1 MISFFRRALSS
12 WLVLALFGLVIIAFA
27 VTSID
32 PSWVSGTGQSGSAL
46 ATVGSEKLTPGEAR
60 RRLDNA
66 LNAARQ
72 QNPGLDMASFAKAGG
87 VDQVIAQYVSGKA
100 MEVWA
105 RKQGLTASERLIDG
119 EIASI
124 SAFYGPTGKFDRTV
138 MEGFLRQNRITER
151 QLREDITG
159 DAIRRQMLIPVAGAA
174 KASEGMA
181 STYAALLLEQRSGQV
196 GVVPSA
202 AIPAGAAPTEAEIAA
217 FHKANIARFTIPER
231 RVLRYA
237 IFGSEGIAATAPTQA
252 EIDAFYKANAATY
265 GASETRAI
273 QQVILQDEKAAAA
286 LAARA
291 RSGDFAAAARAAG
304 GEAVARE
311 VNRARLTS
319 DASAAVANAA
329 FALPQGGVSAPV
341 KADLGWYVVKVTAIR
356 ASAGRPLAAVRE
368 EIAQAITKQKRDE
381 ALNDMVSSIEDAIA
395 DGSSFDD
402 VVRSEKLTV
411 ATTPAVLPN
420 GRAPGQPGWQ
430 APPELPLL
438 MRSAV
443 QMSSEDDPTV
453 ETIGAGQRY
462 ALLAVSQVVP
472 PTPAPIAEVRDAIIA
487 GIRNERTAKQ
497 ARAIAD
503 AVLAKV
509 KAGTP
514 LATALAQAPVRL
526 PAPAPARARQMD
538 LARSDRPAPPP
549 LVAMFEMRKGE
560 ARLIAAPNNAGWFVV
575 RLDEVVPGDARTQP
589 GLIASTRN
597 EFASLIGEEYVQQFA
612 NAVAGV
618 VGVKRNQGA
627 IEALKAE
634 LSGSR

>member
-12 WLVLALFGLVIIAFA
+12 WMVLALFGLVIIAFA

-32 PSWVSGTGQSGSAL
+32 PSWISGTGQSGSAL
-46 ATVGSEKLTPGEAR
+46 ATVGGEKLTPGEAR

-72 QNPGLDMASFAKAGG
+72 QNPGLDMAAFARGGG

-100 MEVWA
+100 MESWA

-138 MEGFLRQNRITER
+138 MEAFLSQNRLTER
-151 QLREDITG
+151 QLRDDITG

-181 STYAALLLEQRSGQV
+181 STYAALLLEQRSGQI
-196 GVVPSA
+196 GIVPSA
-202 AIPAGAAPTEAEIAA
+202 AIPAGPAPTEAEIAA
-217 FHKANIARFTIPER
+217 FYKANVARFTIPER

-237 IFGSEGIAATAPTQA
+237 IFGADGIAAAAPTEA
-252 EIDAFYKANAATY
+252 EITSFYQANAATY

-273 QQVILQDEKAAAA
+273 QQVILQDERAATA

-291 RSGDFAAAARAAG
+291 RTGDFAAAATAAG

-311 VNRARLTS
+311 VTKTKLAS

-356 ASAGRPLAAVRE
+356 DTASRPLTAVRA
-368 EIAQAITKQKRDE
+368 EIAEALTKQKRDE
-381 ALNDMVSSIEDAIA
+381 ALNDMVTSMEDAIA
-395 DGSSFDD
+395 NGSSFDD

-411 ATTPAVLPN
+411 VTTPAVLAN
-420 GRAPGQPGWQ
+420 GQAPQQPGWQ
-430 APPELPLL
+430 VPPELPLL
-438 MRSAV
+438 MRSAA

-472 PTPAPIAEVRDAIIA
+472 PTPAPIAQVRDAVIA
-487 GIRNERTAKQ
+487 GIRNERTTKQ

-503 AVLAKV
+503 AILAKV
-509 KAGTP
+509 KGGTP
-514 LATALAQAPVRL
+514 IAQALAQAPVRL

-538 LARSDRPAPPP
+538 LGRSDRPPPPP
-549 LVAMFEMRKGE
+549 LVAMFEMRKGD
-560 ARLIAAPNNAGWFVV
+560 ARLVAAPDNAGWFVV
-575 RLDEVVPGDARTQP
+575 KLDDVVAGDVRTQP

-597 EFASLIGEEYVQQFA
+597 EFGALIGEEYVQQFA

-618 VGVKRNQGA
+618 VGVKRNQSA
-627 IEALKAE
+627 INALKAE
-634 LSGSR
+634 LSGNR